1 LSQSTAGVIGVLPNF
16 STPVASAGRVW
27 IIFFAMAAKERSK
40 EFSQKKE
47 RSKDSGGSSNQT
59 LWGQLVDTVGP
70 SHISYSKILLV
81 SSKPVGPGGPTA
93 IACIRH

>member
-1 LSQSTAGVIGVLPNF
+1 VDDADHQTVMEV
-16 STPVASAGRVW
+16 
-27 IIFFAMAAKERSK
+27 
-40 EFSQKKE
+40 
-47 RSKDSGGSSNQT
+47 DSGGSSNQT

-93 IACIRH
+93 IACICHWRWSMLGGQHAGVVEIALHPEAELH